1 MQAVITRLAHLC
13 LTKINIYIC
22 VESTFFSGY
31 LIHEENPIDRIVSAE
46 ISCNDVK
53 LRKYVNA
60 GGGFGSN
67 ILGNSTG
74 TLGFGMQVVCSE
86 QV

>member
-1 MQAVITRLAHLC
+1 MFKKSIY
-13 LTKINIYIC
+13 IYIYIYIC
-22 VESTFFSGY
+22 VLKALSKQ
-31 LIHEENPIDRIVSAE
+31 IMDRIVSAE